1 MRLKLKN
8 FRRHRNATFTLPEE
22 GLVALSGKKG
32 SGKSTILSAISFAF
46 FGVCP
51 SKKRRKTHSHGTTS
65 GTVKVELEY
74 ERFGLKIVRS
84 SKKNLTVSLM
94 GDDGVERH
102 TEGTAAQSTICSV
115 LGMSYEEF
123 LVSSYI
129 YQGAE
134 TSVLSMTPTEQLRFV
149 EILAKQNIEV
159 RREQLKKQVKE
170 WISEKTGLEGRLEVL
185 EDALAEATE
194 KYAEPPEKPESERD
208 LEQSLSLAEKFE
220 AKRVRLLADLEEAN
234 ENLDEARRREALV
247 RTTTE
252 KISVVTTEI
261 RALEKKISAAEGE
274 ASDLDEISARVGVL
288 EKKALEARKKERWL
302 EERVSFQTAL
312 AEHVREVKNELK
324 KFEVGAL
331 SKDEIEKLG
340 KKKTKLE
347 AEMEIFSR
355 VRTEWDFVSTRRTE
369 TKLAISK
376 IFAQIRKKFEILPGS
391 RRESEV
397 GDDVRKPSEMIASL
411 AELAKNS
418 RREPFP
424 KKTFRCPGCQCKCS
438 VVLDSDDE
446 PVLEKFRTETA
457 GEKKKKVT
465 DEIPD
470 PMWTVKLLELSRV
483 LAELP
488 SVAKPEN
495 DPSEKLE
502 LVSKKLAEAVDV
514 SKKISGLRR
523 SLTDLPF
530 ALERMRCRV
539 EESETKFGDDTSP
552 PQTEKIAKK
561 LEVAKSELLKARH
574 QHEILDELRDDLSG
588 KNRELKTLKKKLDAC
603 SVGSDG
609 AGDDQTQTSKS
620 QEVKISTIVSK
631 LTELSTKTSS
641 LRETID
647 ALREYEN
654 YLEYLESKSK
664 LERETKKTK
673 RGLQAIENLLVG
685 AKGFEETLKEAQ
697 ILSLQKTISDINFH
711 AKTYLDQLFQEPI
724 SVRLDCVTDRGK
736 AGLKL
741 AINTKVEYEDEI
753 YDDVCEFSGGE
764 AQQCEVAF
772 LLGVNEMKN
781 SPIIMLD
788 ECLNSL
794 GNPFNQDCLQTIKET
809 LASSGKVDPKT
820 GMRAPGK
827 LILVVAHEAI
837 RGIFDEEVIITR

>member
-94 GDDGVERH
+94 GNDGVERH
-102 TEGTAAQSTICSV
+102 SEGTAAQSTICSV

-170 WISEKTGLEGRLEVL
+170 WLSEKTGLEGRLEVL
-185 EDALAEATE
+185 EDAVSEASE

-220 AKRVRLLADLEEAN
+220 AKRVRLLADLEDAN

-252 KISVVTTEI
+252 KISAVTAEI
-261 RALEKKISAAEGE
+261 RALEKKISATEGT
-274 ASDLDEISARVGVL
+274 APDVDEISTRVGVL
-288 EKKALEARKKERWL
+288 EKKALEAKKKERWL

-312 AEHVREVKNELK
+312 AEHRREVKKELK
-324 KFEVGAL
+324 KFEVDAL
-331 SKDEIEKLG
+331 SKDKIEKLG
-340 KKKTKLE
+340 EKKAGLE

-355 VRTEWDFVSTRRTE
+355 VQMEWDFVSTRRTE

-376 IFAQIRKKFEILPGS
+376 LFAQIRKKFE
-391 RRESEV
+391 V
-397 GDDVRKPSEMIASL
+397 GDEVRKPSEMIASL

-424 KKTFRCPGCQCKCS
+424 KKTFRCPGCQTKCS

-457 GEKKKKVT
+457 GKKKKKISNET
-465 DEIPD
+465 PD

-488 SVAKPEN
+488 SVTKPEN

-620 QEVKISTIVSK
+620 QEAKISTIVSK
-631 LTELSTKTSS
+631 MTELSTKTSS

-673 RGLQAIENLLVG
+673 RGLQSIENLLVG

>member
-129 YQGAE
+129 YQDAE

-170 WISEKTGLEGRLEVL
+170 WLSEKTGLEGRLEVL
-185 EDALAEATE
+185 EDSLAEATE
-194 KYAEPPEKPESERD
+194 KYDEPPEKPESERD

-220 AKRVRLLADLEEAN
+220 AKRVSLLADLEEAN

-252 KISVVTTEI
+252 KISAVTTEI
-261 RALEKKISAAEGE
+261 RALEKKILVAEGE
-274 ASDLDEISARVGVL
+274 APDVDEISARVGVL
-288 EKKALEARKKERWL
+288 EKKELEARKKERWL

-312 AEHVREVKNELK
+312 AEHVREVKKELK
-324 KFEVGAL
+324 KFEVDAL

-340 KKKTKLE
+340 EKKAGLE

-355 VRTEWDFVSTRRTE
+355 VQMEWDFVSTRRTE

-376 IFAQIRKKFEILPGS
+376 LFGQIRKKFEI
-391 RRESEV
+391 
-397 GDDVRKPSEMIASL
+397 GDEVRKPSEMIATL

-424 KKTFRCPGCQCKCS
+424 KKTFRCPGCQTKCS

-446 PVLEKFRTETA
+446 PVLEKFRVETA
-457 GEKKKKVT
+457 GEKKKKT
-465 DEIPD
+465 TNETPD
-470 PMWTVKLLELSRV
+470 PMWTVKLLELSKV
-483 LAELP
+483 LADLP
-488 SVAKPEN
+488 SVKKPEN

-502 LVSKKLAEAVDV
+502 LVSKKLAEAVDI

-539 EESETKFGDDTSP
+539 EDSEKLFGNDTSP

-603 SVGSDG
+603 AARDG

-620 QEVKISTIVSK
+620 QEVKISAIVSK
-631 LTELSTKTSS
+631 MTELSTKTSA
-641 LRETID
+641 LREMID
-647 ALREYEN
+647 ALREYQN

-673 RGLQAIENLLVG
+673 RGLEIIENLLVG

-772 LLGVNEMKN
+772 LLGVNEMKK